1 MSFDFLNPWMLA
13 GLAGISL
20 PIIAHLLSKKKY
32 DVVQWGAMQ
41 FLELG
46 RETRRRVRLEELL
59 LLLLRIAIICLIV
72 FAFARPWAS
81 GGFFKHLVSAQ
92 PRDVVIIID
101 GSFSMGWQDGV
112 ETPHQQAVDWA
123 REFLNNLEAGDTVAL
138 IDARDQVRTVI
149 ERPTYDVEWVR
160 DELRKLP
167 PPSGTSNLAEACSRA
182 VQILSQ
188 TTNFER
194 EILVLSDRQAR
205 PWSTTD
211 ANRWLRF
218 DDLLDQPAVRPRV
231 WYVDVTAEGPQE
243 RLNLTVGSLKLSREL
258 TVTDFPVRIS
268 TSVRYSGGNTP
279 LVKRINLEVNGEVVP
294 ESALTVQ
301 LQPDGEAT
309 IEFEHRFDSVG
320 SYLVGVSVEGDAL
333 PGDNLSLAA
342 VDVKDAL
349 PVLLVDGDYRFDP
362 TRSETFFAQTALTP
376 GLGDRNWV
384 RADAVDVKDWKAD
397 ELDRYQVV
405 ILANVERLSPD
416 VIKSLQR
423 FVENGGGL
431 MFALGERCDVDHYNS
446 TLNDSHLLPVLLR
459 KTNQAVVADLA
470 ENEDRGIRIAEES
483 LELPWLKRFQI
494 ADASL
499 TDARFDRW
507 WGVDA
512 MFKKKPEEDSLQT
525 SEPISVARL
534 TTGDPFLIA
543 SEYGRGRILVMTA
556 PLDADWSTLPA
567 KPDYVAFL
575 HESIFYLAAAGLQ
588 RNLLPGVPFIMP
600 VDPDFDPDSHAFYD
614 PSGEESPVT
623 LEGSATRPVVRFT
636 NTMLPGAYSLEQKPR
651 GSHPD
656 TREMFVVDFDRGE
669 SDLTPLDDS
678 ELNFLKAEDRMT
690 KITSHDELRDELLTD
705 NSQAELWRWM
715 IFLFLGFL
723 TFEVWMT
730 RRLVQGGHASEELL
744 DMQRAAANPEEQ
756 VDGFEVEDF
765 EDYAPAA
772 KGRVVR
778 DSREG

>member
-46 RETRRRVRLEELL
+46 RETRRRVRLEEFL
-59 LLLLRIAIICLIV
+59 LLLLRIALICLIV

-112 ETPHQQAVDWA
+112 ETPYQQAIDWA
-123 REFLNNLEAGDTVAL
+123 REFLNDLDSGDTVAL
-138 IDARDQVRTVI
+138 IDARDQVRTII
-149 ERPTYDVEWVR
+149 EHPTHDVEWVR
-160 DELRKLP
+160 EELRNLP

-188 TTNFER
+188 TTNLER
-194 EILVLSDRQAR
+194 EILVLSDRQSL

-231 WYVDVTAEGPQE
+231 WYVDVTEGGPEE
-243 RLNLTVGSLKLSREL
+243 RLNLTVGSLQLSREL

-268 TSVRYSGGNTP
+268 TSIHYSGGNTP
-279 LVKRINLEVNGEVVP
+279 LVKRINLEVNGEVIP
-294 ESALTVQ
+294 ERAITVQ

-342 VDVKDAL
+342 IDVKDAL

-376 GLGDRNWV
+376 ALGARNWV
-384 RADAVDVKDWKAD
+384 RADAVDVKDWEAD
-397 ELDRYQVV
+397 NLDRYQVV
-405 ILANVERLSPD
+405 ILANVERLSPA
-416 VIKSLQR
+416 VIESLQS

-431 MFALGERCDVDHYNS
+431 MFALANRCDAEHYNS
-446 TLNDSHLLPVLLR
+446 TLNDSGLLPVLLR
-459 KTNQAVVADLA
+459 TTRQATGVEVA
-470 ENEDRGIRIAEES
+470 ENESRGVRIAEES
-483 LELPWLKRFQI
+483 LELPWLKRFQT

-499 TDARFDRW
+499 TDARFDQW
-507 WGVDA
+507 WAVDA
-512 MFKKKPEEDSLQT
+512 QLKNKADDDSARI

-534 TTGDPFLIA
+534 TTGDPFLVA
-543 SEYGRGRILVMTA
+543 SEYGRGRILVMSA

-588 RNLLPGVPFIMP
+588 RNLLPGVPFVLP
-600 VDPDFDPDSHAFYD
+600 VEPGFDPGAHAFYD
-614 PSGEESPVT
+614 PSGKEYEVT
-623 LEGSATRPVVRFT
+623 LEGSETRPFVRFT
-636 NTMLPGAYSLEQKPR
+636 NTMLPGAYDLEQKPR
-651 GSHPD
+651 NSNLD
-656 TREMFVVDFDRGE
+656 FRERFVVDFDRGE
-669 SDLTPLDDS
+669 SDLTPLDES
-678 ELNFLKAEDRMT
+678 EMNFLTAEDRLT
-690 KITSHDELRDELLTD
+690 KIASHDEMRDALLTD

-723 TFEVWMT
+723 VCEVWMT
-730 RRLVQGGHASEELL
+730 RRLVQGGHAGEDLLEL
-744 DMQRAAANPEEQ
+744 QAAAANSAEQ
-756 VDGFEVEDF
+756 VEDFEVEDF
-765 EDYAPAA
+765 EDYAPAG

-778 DSREG
+778 DSREI